1 VLKLAEKMEKTVSVL
16 GFLLAF
22 SEHLDSQLPENRRHS
37 SRVANISLAIANY
50 LNLSEKSKYDLAISA
65 LLHDAGNGNKNHNNN
80 NNHKEISDHAL
91 KSSLFLSDI
100 PFLERASTIIK
111 YHHFPWNLGKGEFYQ
126 DEKIPIESQI
136 LNLAEHI
143 DESYD
148 KSKYILKE
156 KNKIIKKIKEKGEKI
171 FNPDVLNAFY
181 DLSQKESFWFEINY
195 DDITPQNF
203 SCDIKLDIDSFLLL
217 SKAIA
222 RIVDY
227 RSKIQVRHSR
237 NVANIASFLAGNL
250 GFNDEKI
257 KRIRISG
264 YLHDIGKV
272 ALSSEILLKDD
283 KLTRREIEYIKVHP
297 FKTFVTLKKSVP
309 FEDIIIWSSYHHEK
323 LNGKGY
329 PFRLKGNEI
338 PTEARVV
345 AIADIYSALLE
356 DRPYRKGIS
365 EARAINYMRKLARE
379 GYIDKEIFGVLYENR
394 EELKS
399 VIRL

>member
-1 VLKLAEKMEKTVSVL
+1 MSLLA
-16 GFLLAF
+16 FLLAF
-22 SEHLDSQLPENRRHS
+22 SEQLDSQLPENRRHS
-37 SRVANISLAIANY
+37 SRVANISLAIANH
-50 LNLSEKSKYDLAISA
+50 LKLPEKSKYELVISA
-65 LLHDAGNGNKNHNNN
+65 LLHDAGNGNKNNNY
-80 NNHKEISDHAL
+80 NHKEISDHAL

-100 PFLERASTIIK
+100 PFLERPATIIK
-111 YHHFPWNLGKGEFYQ
+111 YHHFSWNLGRGEFYQ

-143 DESYD
+143 DENYD

-156 KNKIIKKIKEKGEKI
+156 KNKIIKKIKEKGENL
-171 FNPDVLNAFY
+171 FHPDVLNAFY

-195 DDITPQNF
+195 DNITPKDF
-203 SCDIKLDIDSFLLL
+203 YCDIKLDIDSFLLL

-227 RSKIQVRHSR
+227 RSRIQVRHSR
-237 NVANIASFLAGNL
+237 NVANISSFLAGNL
-250 GFNDEKI
+250 NINDEKI

-272 ALSSEILLKDD
+272 ALSSKILLKKD
-283 KLTRREIEYIKVHP
+283 KLTRKETEYIKVHP
-297 FKTFVTLKKSVP
+297 FKTFLTLKNSIP

-338 PTEARVV
+338 PIEARIV
-345 AIADIYSALLE
+345 ATADIYSALLE
-356 DRPYRKGIS
+356 DRPYRKGVS
-365 EARAINYMRKLARE
+365 EKMAINYMRRLARE
-379 GYIDKEIFGVLYENR
+379 GYIDKDIFEVLYENR

>member
-1 VLKLAEKMEKTVSVL
+1 MVSLLA
-16 GFLLAF
+16 FLLAF
-22 SEHLDSQLPENRRHS
+22 SEQLDSQLPENRRHS
-37 SRVANISLAIANY
+37 SRVANISLAIANH
-50 LNLSEKSKYDLAISA
+50 LKLPEKSKYELVISA
-65 LLHDAGNGNKNHNNN
+65 LLHDAGNGNKNNNY
-80 NNHKEISDHAL
+80 NHKEISDHAL

-100 PFLERASTIIK
+100 HFLERPATIIK
-111 YHHFPWNLGKGEFYQ
+111 YHHFSWNLGRGEFYQ

-143 DESYD
+143 DENYD

-156 KNKIIKKIKEKGEKI
+156 KNKIIKKIKEKGENL
-171 FNPDVLNAFY
+171 FHPDVLNAFY

-195 DDITPQNF
+195 DNITPKDF
-203 SCDIKLDIDSFLLL
+203 YCDIKLDIDSFLLL

-227 RSKIQVRHSR
+227 RSRIQVRHSR
-237 NVANIASFLAGNL
+237 NVANISSFLAGNL
-250 GFNDEKI
+250 NINDEKI

-272 ALSSEILLKDD
+272 ALSSKILLKKD
-283 KLTRREIEYIKVHP
+283 KLTRKETEYIKVHP
-297 FKTFVTLKKSVP
+297 FKTFLTLKNSIP

-338 PTEARVV
+338 PIEARIV
-345 AIADIYSALLE
+345 ATADIYSALLE
-356 DRPYRKGIS
+356 DRPYRKGVS
-365 EARAINYMRKLARE
+365 EKMAINYMRRLARE
-379 GYIDKEIFGVLYENR
+379 GYIDKDIFEVLYENR

>member
-1 VLKLAEKMEKTVSVL
+1 MEKMVSL
-16 GFLLAF
+16 LAFLLAF
-22 SEHLDSQLPENRRHS
+22 SEQLDSQLPENRRHS
-37 SRVANISLAIANY
+37 SRVANISLAIANH
-50 LNLSEKSKYDLAISA
+50 LKLPEKSKYELVISA
-65 LLHDAGNGNKNHNNN
+65 LLHDAGNGNKNNNY
-80 NNHKEISDHAL
+80 NHKEISDHAL

-100 PFLERASTIIK
+100 PFLERPATIIK
-111 YHHFPWNLGKGEFYQ
+111 YHHFSWNLGRGEFYQ

-143 DESYD
+143 DENYD

-156 KNKIIKKIKEKGEKI
+156 KNKIIKKIKEKGENL
-171 FNPDVLNAFY
+171 FHPDVLNAFY

-195 DDITPQNF
+195 DNITPKDF
-203 SCDIKLDIDSFLLL
+203 YCDIKLDIDSFLLL

-227 RSKIQVRHSR
+227 RSRIQVRHSR
-237 NVANIASFLAGNL
+237 NVANISSFLAGNL
-250 GFNDEKI
+250 NINDEKI

-272 ALSSEILLKDD
+272 ALSSKILLKKD
-283 KLTRREIEYIKVHP
+283 KLTRKETEYIKVHP
-297 FKTFVTLKKSVP
+297 FKTFLTLKNSIP

-338 PTEARVV
+338 PIEARIV
-345 AIADIYSALLE
+345 ATADIYSALLE
-356 DRPYRKGIS
+356 DRPYRKGVS
-365 EARAINYMRKLARE
+365 EKMAINYMRRLARE
-379 GYIDKEIFGVLYENR
+379 GYIDKDIFEVLYENR

>member
-1 VLKLAEKMEKTVSVL
+1 MEKMVSL
-16 GFLLAF
+16 LAFLLAF
-22 SEHLDSQLPENRRHS
+22 SEQLDSQLPENRRHS
-37 SRVANISLAIANY
+37 SRVANISLAIANH
-50 LNLSEKSKYDLAISA
+50 LKLPEKSKYELVISA
-65 LLHDAGNGNKNHNNN
+65 LLHDAGNGNKNNNY
-80 NNHKEISDHAL
+80 NHKEISDHAL

-100 PFLERASTIIK
+100 PFLERPATIIK
-111 YHHFPWNLGKGEFYQ
+111 YHHFSWNLGRGEFYQ

-143 DESYD
+143 DENYD

-156 KNKIIKKIKEKGEKI
+156 KNKIIKKIKEKGENL
-171 FNPDVLNAFY
+171 FHPDVLNAFY

-195 DDITPQNF
+195 DNITPKDF

-227 RSKIQVRHSR
+227 RSRIQVRHSR
-237 NVANIASFLAGNL
+237 NVANISSFLAGNL
-250 GFNDEKI
+250 NINDEKI

-272 ALSSEILLKDD
+272 ALSSKILLKKD
-283 KLTRREIEYIKVHP
+283 KLTRKETEYIKVHP
-297 FKTFVTLKKSVP
+297 FKTFLTLKNSIP

-338 PTEARVV
+338 PIEARIV
-345 AIADIYSALLE
+345 ATADIYSALLE
-356 DRPYRKGIS
+356 DRPYRKGVS
-365 EARAINYMRKLARE
+365 EKMAINYMRRLARE
-379 GYIDKEIFGVLYENR
+379 GYIDKDIFEVLYENR

>member
-1 VLKLAEKMEKTVSVL
+1 MVSLLA
-16 GFLLAF
+16 FLLAF
-22 SEHLDSQLPENRRHS
+22 SEQLDSQLPENRRHS
-37 SRVANISLAIANY
+37 SRVANISLAIANH
-50 LNLSEKSKYDLAISA
+50 LKLPEKSKYELVISA
-65 LLHDAGNGNKNHNNN
+65 LLHDAGNGNKNNNY
-80 NNHKEISDHAL
+80 NHKEISDHAL

-100 PFLERASTIIK
+100 PFLERPATIIK
-111 YHHFPWNLGKGEFYQ
+111 YHHFSWNLGRGEFYQ

-143 DESYD
+143 DENYD

-156 KNKIIKKIKEKGEKI
+156 KNKIIKKIKEKGENL
-171 FNPDVLNAFY
+171 FHPDVLNAFY

-195 DDITPQNF
+195 DNITPKDF
-203 SCDIKLDIDSFLLL
+203 YCDIKLDIDSFLLL

-227 RSKIQVRHSR
+227 RSRIQVRHSR
-237 NVANIASFLAGNL
+237 NVANISSFLAGNL
-250 GFNDEKI
+250 NINDEKI

-272 ALSSEILLKDD
+272 ALSSKILLKKD
-283 KLTRREIEYIKVHP
+283 KLTRKETEYIKVHP
-297 FKTFVTLKKSVP
+297 FKTFLTLKNSIP

-338 PTEARVV
+338 PIEARIV
-345 AIADIYSALLE
+345 ATADIYSALLE
-356 DRPYRKGIS
+356 DRPYRKGVS
-365 EARAINYMRKLARE
+365 EKMAINYMRRLARE
-379 GYIDKEIFGVLYENR
+379 GYIDKDIFEVLYENR